1 MITRNQSKMSN
12 QKPYITYSVDIDLDE
27 ASRAWNANK
36 RRIGN
41 GEYVY
46 ICGKPMRNGRSCK
59 KTQDSTSHI
68 CCSVEQDVM

>member
-1 MITRNQSKMSN
+1 MITRSQTKQSN
-12 QKPYITYSVDIDLDE
+12 QIQNIMYSVDIDFDE

-46 ICGKPMRNGRSCK
+46 ICGKQMRNGRRCK
-59 KTQDSTSHI
+59 KNQDSAPHI